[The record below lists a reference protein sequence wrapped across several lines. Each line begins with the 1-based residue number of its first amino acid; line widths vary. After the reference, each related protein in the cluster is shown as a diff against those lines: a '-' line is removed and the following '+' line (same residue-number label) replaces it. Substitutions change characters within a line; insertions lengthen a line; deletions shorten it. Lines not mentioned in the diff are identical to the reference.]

1 MVGGFLFVGRLLEIV
16 LGFGLSHIFTATALA
31 VIVAF
36 LPRLEALAIGLL
48 AFGVF
53 ADAAASGNWHRGHNL
68 VFETDAADTAVAH
81 QTHVIGF
88 AGADAVVLK
97 TVAVVALAVVAG
109 AFVGVTR
116 PPDIPRVFLNVHR
129 ILIVAG

>member
-1 MVGGFLFVGRLLEIV
+1 MKPCKYCLLV
-16 LGFGLSHIFTATALA
+16 
-31 VIVAF
+31 F
-36 LPRLEALAIGLL
+36 LPLLQRLEK
-48 AFGVF
+48 
-53 ADAAASGNWHRGHNL
+53 HNL
-68 VFETDAADTAVAH
+68 VFQTDAADTAITH

-88 AGADAVVLK
+88 AGADAVVLE